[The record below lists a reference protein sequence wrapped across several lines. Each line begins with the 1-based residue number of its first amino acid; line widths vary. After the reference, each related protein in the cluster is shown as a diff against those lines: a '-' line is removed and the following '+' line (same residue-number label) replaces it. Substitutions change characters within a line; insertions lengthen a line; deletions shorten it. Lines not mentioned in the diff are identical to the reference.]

1 MSKVVIQGNASG
13 TGDFTIAAPNSNT
26 DRTLTLPD
34 AAGTLD
40 RLERA
45 GNVLQVVHATTT
57 TEVTLNNNTETDT
70 TLTATITPS
79 STSSKILILVNHP
92 TNQKGNA
99 NSGNRGQF
107 RLYRDSTEIDIIMD
121 GGGYTASATFLRHS
135 VSFQWYDSPS
145 TTSAVT
151 YKTTCQNAENAA
163 YYLIQVNNSP
173 SMMTLMEIAQ

>member
-1 MSKVVIQGNASG
+1 MALELNG
-13 TGDFTIAAPNSNT
+13 TTGVSLVQDGAGMP
-26 DRTLTLPD
+26 
-34 AAGTLD
+34 AGTP
-40 RLERA
+40 
-45 GNVLQVVHATTT
+45 LQIIHATTT

-92 TNQKGNA
+92 TKQKSNA

-107 RLYRDSTEIDIIMD
+107 KLYRDSTELVVGVD
-121 GGGYTASATFLRHS
+121 GVGYTADASFLRHS
-135 VSFQWYDSPS
+135 TSFQWYDSPS

-151 YKTTCQNAENAA
+151 YKTTCKNAENSA
-163 YYLIQVNNSP
+163 YYIVQQGSST

>member
-1 MSKVVIQGNASG
+1 MTLELNG
-13 TGDFTIAAPNSNT
+13 TTGVSLVQDG
-26 DRTLTLPD
+26 
-34 AAGTLD
+34 AGMPPGTP
-40 RLERA
+40 
-45 GNVLQVVHATTT
+45 LQIIHATTT

-107 RLYRDSTEIDIIMD
+107 RLYRDSTELVVGAD
-121 GGGYTASATFLRHS
+121 GVGYTAAADYLRHS
-135 VSFQWYDSPS
+135 TSFQWYDSPS

-151 YKTTCQNAENAA
+151 YKTTCKNAENAA
-163 YYLIQVNNSP
+163 YYIVQQGNST
-173 SMMTLMEIAQ
+173 SMITLMEIAQ

>member
-1 MSKVVIQGNASG
+1 MSTLKVDNIQ
-13 TGDFTIAAPNSNT
+13 NT
-26 DRTLTLPD
+26 
-34 AAGTLD
+34 AGTTNN
-40 RLERA
+40 R
-45 GNVLQVVHATTT
+45 VLQVVHATTT

-99 NSGNRGQF
+99 NSGNRGTF

-121 GGGYTASATFLRHS
+121 GGGYTAAANYLRHS

-163 YYLIQVNNSP
+163 YYLLQVNSSP